1 MWVISSK
8 KKKENVIK
16 QNSWL
21 PSEWTIHN
29 FLCVGTDFGWQTPH
43 ESRGHCTSGNMS
55 FANNGNNEP
64 ETLYL
69 IDWTHISQNKTYI
82 HFSR

>member
-1 MWVISSK
+1 MPWPENFETNIFHFHVGYIL
-8 KKKENVIK
+8 KKENVIK

-43 ESRGHCTSGNMS
+43 ESR
-55 FANNGNNEP
+55 E
-64 ETLYL
+64 
-69 IDWTHISQNKTYI
+69 I
-82 HFSR
+82 